1 MNIFELL
8 VVRSK
13 FEELIK
19 NFVLPSTQSD
29 IDNITWF
36 LNNGHKS
43 NSLRNGYGKAIKLA
57 NVIKEYAD
65 GCSKNTTGRLEM
77 GPPR

>member
-1 MNIFELL
+1 MNLFQLL

-19 NFVLPSTQSD
+19 NFVLPSAQSD
-29 IDNITWF
+29 IDNIIWF

-43 NSLRNGYGKAIKLA
+43 NSLRNGYDDAKNIAII
-57 NVIKEYAD
+57 IKEYANGRSEGYRNIRRND
-65 GCSKNTTGRLEM
+65 G
-77 GPPR
+77 